1 MTPSLACFTCT
12 RYVEAEKTNA
22 RWAMMAV
29 AGILFTEAL
38 GFAPK
43 WFNVGAESVGDYP
56 LPGLIAVQA
65 AIMGFIENKRQQ
77 GFKETGKV
85 PPCLAPAVAIHISC
99 CQLGA
104 RLASVCHCTNRLRP
118 TCRADSWTPTPSTPL
133 A

>member
-1 MTPSLACFTCT
+1 MMFGCNF

-43 WFNVGAESVGDYP
+43 WFNVGYESIGDYP
-56 LPGLIAVQA
+56 LPALVAVQA
-65 AIMGFIENKRQQ
+65 LVMGAVETKRLT

-85 PPCLAPAVAIHISC
+85 CRDVVFALEWLITLCHADNSQV
-99 CQLGA
+99 CQVGTYL
-104 RLASVCHCTNRLRP
+104 SP
-118 TCRADSWTPTPSTPL
+118 M
-133 A
+133 